1 MTIFTRG
8 VRRIVLG
15 VDFSQPSIT
24 AAKWC
29 TEWLGK
35 DVEYILAHAL
45 VVPKVDGILSHR
57 FPISDSLLSNAR
69 TGAVRR
75 LREIATA
82 FEGVNLSFEVG
93 EGRPADVL
101 QEIAQ
106 RNDAELVVV
115 GRHGEGG
122 VHRGYTGRTADRLV
136 RASTVPVLVVDV
148 VPSAAPS
155 RILVPLTYSSI
166 TPYVIE
172 WARRVYDLTNASVI
186 ATHVVGSAVLSHVL
200 SMSVIRNGEPL
211 TTTEIDEA
219 FTEDRDNWKRELVTA
234 GISASDVDAQVVF
247 GEVSD
252 AILAAADEHHAQLIV
267 MGSHAGPVRR
277 LLLGSAASAVLRQA
291 RCPVL
296 IVTEPEESKF
306 AATVHEHSKE
316 GALK

>member
-1 MTIFTRG
+1 MTSFTRTP
-8 VRRIVLG
+8 RRIVLG

-24 AAKWC
+24 AARWC
-29 TEWLGK
+29 MQWLGR
-35 DVEYILAHAL
+35 DAEYILAHAL
-45 VVPKVDGILSHR
+45 VVPELDGILSHR
-57 FPISDSLLSNAR
+57 FPVSPSLLSNAR
-69 TGAVRR
+69 AGAVRR
-75 LREIATA
+75 LREIAAT
-82 FEGVNLSFEVG
+82 FEGAKLSVEVS

-122 VHRGYTGRTADRLV
+122 TLRGYTGRTADRLV
-136 RASTVPVLVVDV
+136 RSSTVPVLVVDV
-148 VPSAAPS
+148 VPSTAPT

-172 WARRVYDLTNASVI
+172 WARRVHDLTNASVV

-200 SMSVIRNGEPL
+200 SMAVIRNGEPL
-211 TTTEIDEA
+211 TTTEIDET
-219 FTEDRDNWKRELVTA
+219 FTEDRDNWKRDLVAA
-234 GISASDVDAQVVF
+234 GISSDHVDAQVVF

-252 AILAAADEHHAQLIV
+252 AILAAAEEQRAQLIV

-296 IVTEPEESKF
+296 VVTEPEQSTL
-306 AATVHEHSKE
+306 AAPVHEHSKE